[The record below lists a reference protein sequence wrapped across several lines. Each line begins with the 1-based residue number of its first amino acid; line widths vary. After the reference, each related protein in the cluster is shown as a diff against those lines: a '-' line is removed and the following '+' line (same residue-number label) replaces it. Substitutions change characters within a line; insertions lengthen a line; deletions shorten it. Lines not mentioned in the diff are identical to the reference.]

1 MKLVLALTDQSFAAT
16 KSVGI
21 FNVSLGLARGLAQCP
36 EVEEL
41 HILGNRECSEH
52 FQNAPAHVHVHLA
65 EKAVPRRFGRIWWDQ
80 VGVSNAIRRIGADWA
95 ILPKGFPPYFPSL
108 GHTRL
113 GCYLHDVNWEYYMGP
128 TAPGDSPFPRH
139 ELLYFRNLGIRA
151 LEVADL
157 VLTSTHFNQTR
168 YHAYVP
174 QAKVAVVGIGFD
186 ALARERDRH
195 NGHDILFYVSP
206 FPHKLTALG
215 IQRLQAWLEQR
226 EDAANIRVHMLG
238 RLPEGTALPSAQWIH
253 HGRMPQEEMERIMH
267 DECRAA
273 AYFSAYEG
281 FGMPPVECLRSGLPC
296 VASDLPPI
304 RENIP
309 ARYLFDNAS
318 EDSFIRT
325 LNAVYDQPA
334 TEDTPCYPTWEE
346 VASRCVAAMKNV

>member
-1 MKLVLALTDQSFAAT
+1 MKIVLALTDQSFAAT

-21 FNVSLGLARGLAQCP
+21 FNVSLGLARGLAQCT

-41 HILGNRECSEH
+41 HILGNRECNEH
-52 FQNAPAHVHVHLA
+52 FQNALAHVHVHLA
-65 EKAVPRRFGRIWWDQ
+65 EKAVPQRFGRIWWDQ

-113 GCYLHDVNWEYYMGP
+113 ACYLHDVNWEYYMGP

-157 VLTSTHFNQTR
+157 VLTSTHFNETR
-168 YHAYVP
+168 YHAYIP
-174 QAKVAVVGIGFD
+174 QAKVAVVGIGFN
-186 ALARERDRH
+186 APARGRVLH
-195 NGHDILFYVSP
+195 HGHDILFYVSP

-226 EDAANIRVHMLG
+226 EDAANIRIHMLG

-267 DECRAA
+267 NECRAA

-334 TEDTPCYPTWEE
+334 TEDTPCYPTWED
-346 VASRCVAAMKNV
+346 VASRCVAAMRNA